1 MEKIFNFSK
10 EDKTLIYNRFVAP
23 ANGTTV
29 EALHF
34 VTYCETLGLN
44 PLLGDVVFQKF
55 ETKNGP
61 KTTFVATR
69 DGLVRIAVRDE
80 NYVGP
85 PISNVV
91 REGDHFEFL
100 PADGT
105 VVHKFG
111 TKRGKILG
119 AYAVL
124 YHKQFRPY
132 ACWVEFAE
140 YFNANANSQSGKS
153 FIWDRYPSAM
163 IEKVAE
169 VFALKRQ
176 FPIVGGLTTEEEI
189 GMDTNLTQ
197 QMDAI
202 LSSEN
207 VTNQQPQPVE
217 QQNESNLKQ
226 QTQVQP
232 TPVSTTE
239 APKQSAPV
247 PPTPA
252 PTTEVPIQANKPVEA
267 PVPSE
272 EQVQEKFQGQEVV
285 INSIEI
291 GTSPGG
297 VKFGKVGIT
306 KKNGQKLLVL
316 AKGDDA
322 VAQIKGL
329 ENGQHVL
336 MEIVEENGFHFVKGV
351 IPGVN

>member
-1 MEKIFNFSK
+1 MEKVINFSK
-10 EDKTLIYNRFVAP
+10 EEKTLIFNRFVAP

-34 VTYCETLGLN
+34 VEYCESLGLN

-61 KTTFVATR
+61 RTTFVATR

-91 REGDHFEFL
+91 REGDQFEFL

-111 TKRGKILG
+111 IKRGKILG

-140 YFNANANSQSGKS
+140 YFHANASSQGGKS
-153 FIWDRYPSAM
+153 FIWDKYPSAM

-202 LSSEN
+202 SSSEKAT
-207 VTNQQPQPVE
+207 VQQPQPE
-217 QQNESNLKQ
+217 KQQNESNFKQ
-226 QTQVQP
+226 QTQEQSTLIP
-232 TPVSTTE
+232 TIE

-247 PPTPA
+247 PTPA
-252 PTTEVPIQANKPVEA
+252 PTVEMPTQANKSVEA
-267 PVPSE
+267 PVKSE
-272 EQVQEKFQGQEVV
+272 EHVQEKFQGQEVV

-329 ENGQHVL
+329 EGGQHVL
-336 MEIVEENGFHFVKGV
+336 MEIVEENGFHFVKEV
-351 IPGVN
+351 RDSVF